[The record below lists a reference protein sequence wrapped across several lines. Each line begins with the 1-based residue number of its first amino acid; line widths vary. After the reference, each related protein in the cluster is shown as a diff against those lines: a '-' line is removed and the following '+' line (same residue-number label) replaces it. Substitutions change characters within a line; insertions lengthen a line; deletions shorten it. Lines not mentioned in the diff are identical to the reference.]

1 MMENLHR
8 RKISTD
14 IHQSEI
20 DKIRSVLPK
29 GFELYMIQVS
39 REDYTQSGYLGGKET
54 VYDNMI
60 TEISFE
66 KKNLTK
72 WGREFYRKYPEHK
85 K

>member
-1 MMENLHR
+1 
-8 RKISTD
+8 
-14 IHQSEI
+14 
-20 DKIRSVLPK
+20 
-29 GFELYMIQVS
+29 MIQVS

-54 VYDNMI
+54 VHDNMI